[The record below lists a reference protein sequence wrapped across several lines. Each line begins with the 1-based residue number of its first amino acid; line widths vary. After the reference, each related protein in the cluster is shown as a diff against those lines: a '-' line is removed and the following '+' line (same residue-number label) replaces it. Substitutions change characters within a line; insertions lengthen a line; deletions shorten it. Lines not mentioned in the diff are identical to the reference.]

1 MDRSELVSFL
11 RDQKWAVEATVS
23 VHGVPQAAVIGIAVT
38 DDLEIVFD
46 TFEDA
51 RKTRNLRQNK
61 RMALVVGWDDGR
73 TVQLEGIADEPR
85 GDELERLKKVYFARF
100 PDGEERAK
108 KGNLVYVRVRP
119 TWARVSDFRAGEP
132 VVTLI
137 EVVPPRPPRRSH
149 RPPPPPVV
157 EEAPAAPI
165 SEDPP
170 TPAQALPPAATSSV
184 VVVADEPPVSDDSLD
199 ADDDGNDVL
208 DEAEGSAPEAEDDA
222 ADDDGDD

>member
-38 DDLEIVFD
+38 DELEIVFD

-108 KGNLVYVRVRP
+108 KGNVVYVRVRP
-119 TWARVSDFRAGEP
+119 TWARVSDFRSGEP
-132 VVTLI
+132 VMTVI

-149 RPPPPPVV
+149 RPPPAPVV
-157 EEAPAAPI
+157 EEAPAPV
-165 SEDPP
+165 SEEPP
-170 TPAQALPPAATSSV
+170 TPAMVAPAAPSSIVAV
-184 VVVADEPPVSDDSLD
+184 VEEPPMSDDALD

-208 DEAEGSAPEAEDDA
+208 DEGEGSAPEAEDDA

>member
-108 KGNLVYVRVRP
+108 KGNVVYVRVRP
-119 TWARVSDFRAGEP
+119 TWARVSDFRSGEP
-132 VVTLI
+132 VMTVI

-157 EEAPAAPI
+157 EEAPAPV

-208 DEAEGSAPEAEDDA
+208 DEGSAPAADEDDA